1 MNITND
7 GAAQTDYI
15 TYFTK
20 QLPQDLANMAALR
33 DELALRQGALSAVE
47 DSTRLRAEAAALLAS
62 TKDECAALKAVA
74 QVNNSAALAKK
85 KLQDAREADLDVRE
99 AKSFQAIA
107 DTQAGL
113 TSQAL
118 SLGKVE
124 ATLIAR
130 EGKLEEGLAVLAAGK
145 ADLDARVKLFQ
156 AKAAALTA

>member
-7 GAAQTDYI
+7 GAQTDYL

-47 DSTRLRAEAAALLAS
+47 DSTKMREEAARTLAS
-62 TKDECAALKAVA
+62 TKDECATLKTDTQAKNA
-74 QVNNSAALAKK
+74 EANAKK
-85 KLQDAREADLDVRE
+85 TRQDIRETDLNAREA
-99 AKSFQAIA
+99 AATKSAE
-107 DTQAGL
+107 DTQASL

-118 SLGKVE
+118 MLGKLE
-124 ATLIAR
+124 AALIAR
-130 EGKLEEGLAVLAAGK
+130 EGKLEEGLVALAAGK

-156 AKAAALTA
+156 AKAAALAV

>member
-7 GAAQTDYI
+7 GAQTDYL

-47 DSTRLRAEAAALLAS
+47 DSAKLRAEAAALLAS
-62 TKDECAALKAVA
+62 TKDECATLKT
-74 QVNNSAALAKK
+74 
-85 KLQDAREADLDVRE
+85 
-99 AKSFQAIA
+99 
-107 DTQAGL
+107 DTQAKNAEANAKKTRQDIRETDLNAREVAATKSAEDTQASL

-118 SLGKVE
+118 MLGKLE
-124 ATLIAR
+124 AALIAR

-156 AKAAALTA
+156 AKAAALAV

>member
-7 GAAQTDYI
+7 GAQTDYI

-47 DSTRLRAEAAALLAS
+47 DSTKMREEAARTLAS
-62 TKDECAALKAVA
+62 TKDECATLKTDTQAKNA
-74 QVNNSAALAKK
+74 EANAKK
-85 KLQDAREADLDVRE
+85 TRQDIREADLNARAAAATKAAE
-99 AKSFQAIA
+99 

-118 SLGKVE
+118 MLGKLE
-124 ATLIAR
+124 AALIAR
-130 EGKLEEGLAVLAAGK
+130 EGKLEEGLVALAAGK

-156 AKAAALTA
+156 AKAAALAV

>member
-7 GAAQTDYI
+7 GAQTDYL

-47 DSTRLRAEAAALLAS
+47 DSAKMREEAARTLAS
-62 TKDECAALKAVA
+62 TKDECATLKT
-74 QVNNSAALAKK
+74 
-85 KLQDAREADLDVRE
+85 
-99 AKSFQAIA
+99 
-107 DTQAGL
+107 DTQAKNAEANAKKTRQDIRETDLNAREVAATKAAEDTQASL

-118 SLGKVE
+118 MLGKLE
-124 ATLIAR
+124 AALIAR
-130 EGKLEEGLAVLAAGK
+130 EGKLEEGLVALAAGK

-156 AKAAALTA
+156 AKAAALAV

>member
-7 GAAQTDYI
+7 GAQTDYI

-47 DSTRLRAEAAALLAS
+47 DSAKMREEAARTLAS
-62 TKDECAALKAVA
+62 TKDECATLKTDTQAKNA
-74 QVNNSAALAKK
+74 EANAKK
-85 KLQDAREADLDVRE
+85 TRQDIRETDLNAREA
-99 AKSFQAIA
+99 AATKSAE
-107 DTQAGL
+107 DTQASL

-118 SLGKVE
+118 MLGKLE
-124 ATLIAR
+124 AALIAR
-130 EGKLEEGLAVLAAGK
+130 EGKLEEGLVALAAGK

-156 AKAAALTA
+156 AKAAALAV

>member
-7 GAAQTDYI
+7 GAQTDYI

-47 DSTRLRAEAAALLAS
+47 DSTKMREEAARTLAS
-62 TKDECAALKAVA
+62 TKDECATLKT
-74 QVNNSAALAKK
+74 
-85 KLQDAREADLDVRE
+85 
-99 AKSFQAIA
+99 
-107 DTQAGL
+107 DTQAKNAEANAKKTRQDIRETDLNAREVAATKSAEDTQASL

-118 SLGKVE
+118 MLGKLE
-124 ATLIAR
+124 AALIAR

>member
-7 GAAQTDYI
+7 GAQTDYL

-47 DSTRLRAEAAALLAS
+47 DSTKMREEAARTLAS
-62 TKDECAALKAVA
+62 TKDECATLKT
-74 QVNNSAALAKK
+74 
-85 KLQDAREADLDVRE
+85 
-99 AKSFQAIA
+99 
-107 DTQAGL
+107 DTQAKNAEANAKKTRQDIRETDLNAREVAATKSAEDTQASL

-118 SLGKVE
+118 MLGKLE
-124 ATLIAR
+124 AALIAR
-130 EGKLEEGLAVLAAGK
+130 EGKLEEGLVALAAGK

>member
-7 GAAQTDYI
+7 GAQTDYI

-20 QLPQDLANMAALR
+20 QLPKDLANMAALR

-47 DSTRLRAEAAALLAS
+47 DSAKMREEAARTLAS
-62 TKDECAALKAVA
+62 TKDECATLKADA

-85 KLQDAREADLDVRE
+85 KLQDTRETDLDVRE
-99 AKSFQAIA
+99 AAAAKAA
-107 DTQAGL
+107 EDTQASL

-118 SLGKVE
+118 MLGKLE
-124 ATLIAR
+124 AALIAR

>member
-7 GAAQTDYI
+7 GAQTDYI

-47 DSTRLRAEAAALLAS
+47 DSAKLRAEAAAPLAS
-62 TKDECAALKAVA
+62 TKDECATLKTDTQAKNA
-74 QVNNSAALAKK
+74 EANAKK
-85 KLQDAREADLDVRE
+85 TRQDIRETDLNAREA
-99 AKSFQAIA
+99 AATKSAE
-107 DTQAGL
+107 DTQASL

-118 SLGKVE
+118 MLGKLE
-124 ATLIAR
+124 AALIAR
-130 EGKLEEGLAVLAAGK
+130 EGKLEEGLVALAAGK

-156 AKAAALTA
+156 AKAAALAV

>member
-7 GAAQTDYI
+7 GAQTDYI

-47 DSTRLRAEAAALLAS
+47 DSAKLRAEAAALLAS
-62 TKDECAALKAVA
+62 TKDECATLKADSQA
-74 QVNNSAALAKK
+74 KNAEATAKK
-85 KLQDAREADLDVRE
+85 KLQDTREADLDAR
-99 AKSFQAIA
+99 AAAATKSAE
-107 DTQAGL
+107 DTQASL

-118 SLGKVE
+118 SLGKLE
-124 ATLIAR
+124 AALIAR
-130 EGKLEEGLAVLAAGK
+130 EGKLEEGLVALAAGK

-156 AKAAALTA
+156 AKAAALAV

>member
-7 GAAQTDYI
+7 GAQTDYL

-47 DSTRLRAEAAALLAS
+47 DSTKLREEAARTLAS
-62 TKDECAALKAVA
+62 TKDECATLKT
-74 QVNNSAALAKK
+74 
-85 KLQDAREADLDVRE
+85 
-99 AKSFQAIA
+99 
-107 DTQAGL
+107 DTQAKNAEANAKKTRQDIRETDLNAREVAATKSAEDTQASL

-118 SLGKVE
+118 MLGKLE
-124 ATLIAR
+124 AALIAR
-130 EGKLEEGLAVLAAGK
+130 EGKLEEGLVALAAGK

>member
-7 GAAQTDYI
+7 GAQTDYI

-20 QLPQDLANMAALR
+20 QLPKDLANRAALR

-47 DSTRLRAEAAALLAS
+47 DSTKMREEAARTLAS
-62 TKDECAALKAVA
+62 TKDECATLKT
-74 QVNNSAALAKK
+74 
-85 KLQDAREADLDVRE
+85 
-99 AKSFQAIA
+99 
-107 DTQAGL
+107 DTQAKNAEANAKKTRQDIRETDLNAREVAATKSAEDTQASL

-118 SLGKVE
+118 MLGKLE
-124 ATLIAR
+124 AALIAR

>member
-7 GAAQTDYI
+7 GAQTDYI

-47 DSTRLRAEAAALLAS
+47 DSAKLRAEAAALLAS
-62 TKDECAALKAVA
+62 TKDECATLKTDTQAKNA
-74 QVNNSAALAKK
+74 EANAKK
-85 KLQDAREADLDVRE
+85 TRQDIRETDLNAREAAA
-99 AKSFQAIA
+99 AKSAE
-107 DTQAGL
+107 DTQASL

-118 SLGKVE
+118 MLGKLE
-124 ATLIAR
+124 AALIAR
-130 EGKLEEGLAVLAAGK
+130 EGKLEEGLVALAAGK

-156 AKAAALTA
+156 AKAAALAV

>member
-7 GAAQTDYI
+7 GAQTDYI

-47 DSTRLRAEAAALLAS
+47 DSAKLRAEAAALLAS
-62 TKDECAALKAVA
+62 TKDECATLKTDTQAKNA
-74 QVNNSAALAKK
+74 EANAKK
-85 KLQDAREADLDVRE
+85 TRQDIRETDLNAREA
-99 AKSFQAIA
+99 AATKSAE
-107 DTQAGL
+107 DTQASL

-118 SLGKVE
+118 MLGKLE
-124 ATLIAR
+124 AALIAR
-130 EGKLEEGLAVLAAGK
+130 EGKLEEGLVALAAGK

>member
-7 GAAQTDYI
+7 GAQTDYI

-47 DSTRLRAEAAALLAS
+47 DSAKLRAEAAALLAS
-62 TKDECAALKAVA
+62 TKDECATLKT
-74 QVNNSAALAKK
+74 
-85 KLQDAREADLDVRE
+85 
-99 AKSFQAIA
+99 
-107 DTQAGL
+107 DTQAKNAEANAKKTRQDIRETDLNAREVAATKSAEDTQASL

-118 SLGKVE
+118 MLGKLE
-124 ATLIAR
+124 AALIAR
-130 EGKLEEGLAVLAAGK
+130 EGKLEEGLVALAAGK

-156 AKAAALTA
+156 AKAAALAV

>member
-7 GAAQTDYI
+7 GAQTDYI

-20 QLPQDLANMAALR
+20 QLPQDLAAMAALR

-47 DSTRLRAEAAALLAS
+47 DSTKLREEAARTLAS
-62 TKDECAALKAVA
+62 TKDECAALKTDTQAKNA
-74 QVNNSAALAKK
+74 EANAKK
-85 KLQDAREADLDVRE
+85 TRQDIREADLNARE
-99 AKSFQAIA
+99 VAAAKAA
-107 DTQAGL
+107 EDTQASL

-118 SLGKVE
+118 MLGKLE
-124 ATLIAR
+124 TTLIAR
-130 EGKLEEGLAVLAAGK
+130 EGKLEEGLSVLAAGK

>member
-7 GAAQTDYI
+7 GAQTDYI

-33 DELALRQGALSAVE
+33 DELVLRQGALSAVE
-47 DSTRLRAEAAALLAS
+47 DSAKLRAEAAALLAS
-62 TKDECAALKAVA
+62 TKDECATLKADSQA
-74 QVNNSAALAKK
+74 KNAEATAKK
-85 KLQDAREADLDVRE
+85 KLQDTREADLDAR
-99 AKSFQAIA
+99 AAAATKSAE
-107 DTQAGL
+107 DTQASL

-118 SLGKVE
+118 SLGKLE
-124 ATLIAR
+124 AALIAR
-130 EGKLEEGLAVLAAGK
+130 EGKLEEGLVALAAGK

>member
-7 GAAQTDYI
+7 GAQTDYI

-47 DSTRLRAEAAALLAS
+47 DSTKMREEAARTLAS
-62 TKDECAALKAVA
+62 TKDECATLKT
-74 QVNNSAALAKK
+74 
-85 KLQDAREADLDVRE
+85 
-99 AKSFQAIA
+99 
-107 DTQAGL
+107 DTQAKNAEANAKKTRQDIRETDLNAREVAATKSAEDTQASL

-118 SLGKVE
+118 MLGKLE
-124 ATLIAR
+124 AALIAR
-130 EGKLEEGLAVLAAGK
+130 EGKLEEGLVALAAGK

>member
-7 GAAQTDYI
+7 GAQTDYI

-47 DSTRLRAEAAALLAS
+47 DSAKLRAEAAALLAS
-62 TKDECAALKAVA
+62 TKDECATLKADSQA
-74 QVNNSAALAKK
+74 KNAEATAKK
-85 KLQDAREADLDVRE
+85 KLQDTREADLDAR
-99 AKSFQAIA
+99 AAAATKSAE
-107 DTQAGL
+107 DTQASL

-118 SLGKVE
+118 SLGKLE
-124 ATLIAR
+124 AALIAR
-130 EGKLEEGLAVLAAGK
+130 EGKLEEGLVALAAGK

>member
-7 GAAQTDYI
+7 GAQTDYI

-20 QLPQDLANMAALR
+20 QLPQDLAAMAALR

-47 DSTRLRAEAAALLAS
+47 DSAKLREEAARTLAS
-62 TKDECAALKAVA
+62 TKDECATLKTDTQAKNA
-74 QVNNSAALAKK
+74 EANAKK
-85 KLQDAREADLDVRE
+85 TRQDIREADLDARE
-99 AKSFQAIA
+99 VAATKAA
-107 DTQAGL
+107 EDTQASL

-118 SLGKVE
+118 MLGKLE
-124 ATLIAR
+124 AALIAR

>member
-7 GAAQTDYI
+7 GAQTDYI

-47 DSTRLRAEAAALLAS
+47 DSTKMREEAARTLAS
-62 TKDECAALKAVA
+62 TKDECATLKTDTQAKNA
-74 QVNNSAALAKK
+74 EANAKK
-85 KLQDAREADLDVRE
+85 TRQDIRETDLNAREA
-99 AKSFQAIA
+99 AATKSAE
-107 DTQAGL
+107 DTQASL

-118 SLGKVE
+118 MLGKLE
-124 ATLIAR
+124 AALIAR
-130 EGKLEEGLAVLAAGK
+130 EGKLEEGLVALAAGK